1 MALRLVFMG
10 TSDFAAPSLS
20 ALVDAGHDVARVYTR
35 PPRPAGRGKR
45 VRPTPAHESAAR
57 LGIAVR
63 TPETLRAEEELGH
76 LASLEPDAIVV
87 AAYGLVLP
95 KPVLDIP
102 RLGCLNVHASLLPRW
117 RGAAPIQRALMAG
130 DAESGVSIMSMDE
143 GVDTGP
149 VYLQRRIP
157 VSAEETAGSLRDR
170 LARSGAE
177 LMVESLIGLRD
188 GTLEPT
194 AQSEEGATYA
204 PRIERS
210 EEEIDWRRSATEID
224 RRIRALA
231 PTPGAWFR
239 HAGERFKVFACA
251 RTNAPSGAPGEVVDD
266 PLTVACGEGAL
277 RLDRIQREGR
287 RTMDARAFLR
297 GRPLPAGAR
306 LG

>member
-1 MALRLVFMG
+1 MTLRLVFMG
-10 TSDFAAPSLS
+10 TPDFAAPSLS

-35 PPRPAGRGKR
+35 PPRPAGRGGR
-45 VRPTPAHESAAR
+45 ARPTPVHECAAR

-63 TPETLRAEEELGH
+63 TPETLRADEELAR
-76 LASLEPDAIVV
+76 LASLDPDAVVV
-87 AAYGLVLP
+87 AAYGLILP
-95 KPVLDIP
+95 KPALDVP

-157 VSAEETAGSLRDR
+157 VSAKETAGSLHDR

-177 LMVESLIGLRD
+177 LMVETLAGLRD

-194 AQSEEGATYA
+194 AQPEEGATYA

-231 PTPGAWFR
+231 PAPGAWFR
-239 HAGERFKVFACA
+239 HAGERVKVFACA
-251 RTNAPSGAPGEVVDD
+251 KTNGLSGAPGEVLDD
-266 PLTVACGEGAL
+266 SLAVACGDGAL
-277 RLDRIQREGR
+277 RLDRLQREGR
-287 RTMDARAFLR
+287 RAMDARAFLR
-297 GRPLPAGAR
+297 GRPLPPGAR